1 MRLADRPGTLELFKL
16 VERPDLP
23 TPGSTLSILHW
34 YHSLSTL
41 LRYTTT
47 TQYTGGSKF
56 LPNDESF
63 PFPAVTRRKFLI
75 TFYLG
80 LKSINS
86 RDYLLVYYQRR
97 VICGSTGA
105 GRVIITIVCSQ
116 DLQVVNQE
124 KTTNYHPLA
133 DRERQVS
140 HEKHKQNRNYKEIV
154 RGGGGGMIQHFTWK
168 QLISGGWGILW
179 RETLWVMRA
188 GIKSSHHHKLDQLQL
203 MDLYG
208 FIMDVILPRNK

>member
-47 TQYTGGSKF
+47 TQYTCRSKF

-140 HEKHKQNRNYKEIV
+140 HEKHKQNRNYKEIL
-154 RGGGGGMIQHFTWK
+154 RGGGRGGDDPTFHLKTTDK
-168 QLISGGWGILW
+168 W
-179 RETLWVMRA
+179 RLRHPVKGNTLSDESWHQEL
-188 GIKSSHHHKLDQLQL
+188 SSPQIGSTPADGLVWIHNGC
-203 MDLYG
+203 Y
-208 FIMDVILPRNK
+208 FAS

>member
-1 MRLADRPGTLELFKL
+1 MRLAGRPGRLELFKL

-124 KTTNYHPLA
+124 KTTNFHPLA

-140 HEKHKQNRNYKEIV
+140 HEKHKQNINYKEIV
-154 RGGGGGMIQHFTWK
+154 GGGGGG
-168 QLISGGWGILW
+168 GGWSNISIENNW
-179 RETLWVMRA
+179 
-188 GIKSSHHHKLDQLQL
+188 
-203 MDLYG
+203 
-208 FIMDVILPRNK
+208 